1 MKKLARH
8 IFRGCLMLLALLLIV
23 WAGLI
28 VYGEWQFRTSIPKL
42 SAPRFEVSGPSN
54 APVLIL
60 LHGAGLNGRMWDG
73 VRRDIDPAWRVLAP
87 DLPGHGSR
95 SNEIYSPEAAR
106 ATIAAAARAVAPAPV
121 ILVGDSLGG
130 YSALAA
136 ASAIPKEQLAGL
148 MLGGSSANFQKAQFV
163 SYAGS
168 LLFVNG
174 LLLVSNEQ
182 ALGPKLLQRFGV
194 PEADQRALM
203 DSGLNLRAVLTASR
217 SLMGFDARGRLAE
230 IDAPVLIVN
239 GTLDERAV
247 AGEADFVAA
256 AKQASV
262 YHFENC
268 EHGVSMRRAAEFAT
282 ELNAFAARAFKA
294 GADQP

>member
-1 MKKLARH
+1 MKKLARK
-8 IFRGCLMLLALLLIV
+8 IIQCCLLLLGLLLIV
-23 WAGLI
+23 WLGLLAH
-28 VYGEWQFRTSIPKL
+28 GEWQLRTNIPRL
-42 SAPRFEVSGPSN
+42 SAPRIEVQGTGD

-60 LHGAGLNGRMWDG
+60 LHGAGLNGHMWDG
-73 VRRDIDPAWRVLAP
+73 VRRGLDPAWRVIAM

-95 SNEIYSPEAAR
+95 SDEIYSPEAAR
-106 ATIAAAARAVAPAPV
+106 ATVAAAARAVAPAQV

-148 MLGGSSANFQKAQFV
+148 MLGGSSANFEKTQFI

-174 LLLVSNEQ
+174 LLLASDEQ
-182 ALGPKLLQRFGV
+182 KLGPNLLDRFGM
-194 PEADQRALM
+194 PTQDQRSVLEA
-203 DSGLNLRAVLTASR
+203 GLNLRAVLTASR
-217 SLMGFDARGRLAE
+217 SLIGFDARGRLAE

-239 GTLDERAV
+239 GTLDERAM
-247 AGEADFVAA
+247 AGEADFLAA
-256 AKQASV
+256 AKHGSV

-282 ELNAFAARAFKA
+282 RLNAFAAQTFNT
-294 GADQP
+294 GASQP

>member
-1 MKKLARH
+1 MKKLARN
-8 IFRGCLMLLALLLIV
+8 IFRGVLVLVALLLIV

-28 VYGEWQFRTSIPKL
+28 VHGEWQVRTNIPKL
-42 SAPRFEVSGPSN
+42 SAPRAEVSGPAN

-73 VRRDIDPAWRVLAP
+73 VRRGIDPAWRVIAM

-95 SNEIYSPEAAR
+95 SEEIYSPEAAR
-106 ATIAAAARAVAPAPV
+106 ATIAAAARQVAPAPV

-136 ASAIPKEQLAGL
+136 ASEIPRAQLAGL
-148 MLGGSSANFQKAQFV
+148 MLGGSSANFQKAQFA

-174 LLLVSNEQ
+174 LLLVSDEA
-182 ALGPKLLQRFGV
+182 ALGPKLLNRFGLA
-194 PEADQRALM
+194 EEDQRGVL
-203 DSGLNLRAVLTASR
+203 DVGLNLRAVLTASR
-217 SLMGFDARGRLAE
+217 SLMGFDARARLAE
-230 IDAPVLIVN
+230 VDAPVLIVN
-239 GTLDERAV
+239 GTLDERAI
-247 AGEADFVAA
+247 AGEADFAA
-256 AKQASV
+256 TAKHGSV

-268 EHGVSMRRAAEFAT
+268 EHGVSMRRAAEFAAQ
-282 ELNAFAARAFKA
+282 LNAFAARAFKSG
-294 GADQP
+294 GAAQ